1 MNGKQIYEGGD
12 EMNNPFTLMFGKEPK
27 TLIPN
32 SGQFDGIKETFLSD
46 SATSDA
52 QLITGVR
59 GSGKT
64 VMLTRLSKYFSAL
77 KDWIVVELNPETDML
92 EYLASS
98 VYDQANMK
106 FRFLKKEFSF
116 SFQGLSISL
125 SGEKP
130 VSNIVTLL
138 EQMFEVI
145 KKKGK
150 KVLICIDDI
159 SNNQNV
165 KTFVQQYQI
174 FVRKDYP
181 LYLLMTGL
189 YENVRSLQNEKS
201 LTFLYRAP
209 STNIGSLNLMEIA
222 DSFEETLKVSRE
234 EAVKMAKLTNGYA
247 FAYQVLG
254 FVVFESGKTKLDEN
268 ILKQFDYKLRE
279 YVYEKIYFD
288 LPENEKKIVNALA
301 DLESGKI
308 ASVLMKLNLSRE
320 SISQYRDKLL
330 KKGVIT
336 KSGWGEVSFALPRFK
351 EFILANREFDY

>member
-1 MNGKQIYEGGD
+1 
-12 EMNNPFTLMFGKEPK
+12 MNNPFTLIFGKEPK
-27 TLIPN
+27 SLISN
-32 SGQFDGIKETFLSD
+32 SGQFDSIKDSFLSD
-46 SATSDA
+46 SPTTTVE
-52 QLITGVR
+52 LITGVR

-77 KDWIVVELNPETDML
+77 KDWIVVELNSETDML

-98 VYDQANMK
+98 VYEQANMK

-116 SFQGLSISL
+116 SFRGLSISL

-130 VSNIVTLL
+130 VSNVVTLL

-159 SNNQNV
+159 SNNKNV

-174 FVRKDYP
+174 FIRKDYP

-189 YENVRSLQNEKS
+189 YENVRSLQNGKS
-201 LTFLYRAP
+201 LAFLYRAP

-222 DSFEETLKVSRE
+222 DSFEGTLKVSRE

-254 FVVFESGKTKLDEN
+254 YVFFESGKTELDQR
-268 ILKQFDYKLRE
+268 ILKEFDGKLRE

-288 LPENEKKIVNALA
+288 LPENEQKIVNALV
-301 DLESGKI
+301 DLDVGKVSEI
-308 ASVLMKLNLSRE
+308 MKAVNMDKKSF
-320 SISQYRDKLL
+320 SQYRDKLI
-330 KKGVIT
+330 KKGII
-336 KSGWGEVSFALPRFK
+336 SSNRWGEVAFALPRFK

>member
-1 MNGKQIYEGGD
+1 MS
-12 EMNNPFTLMFGKEPK
+12 NPFTLMFGKEPK
-27 TLIPN
+27 SLISN
-32 SGQFDGIKETFLSD
+32 SGQFDSIKDSFLSD
-46 SATSDA
+46 SPAA
-52 QLITGVR
+52 AVELITGVR

-98 VYDQANMK
+98 VYEQANMK

-130 VSNIVTLL
+130 VSNVVTLL

-174 FVRKDYP
+174 FIRKDYP

-222 DSFEETLKVSRE
+222 DSFEGTLKVSRE

-254 FVVFESGKTKLDEN
+254 YAFYESGKNKLDEG
-268 ILKQFDYKLRE
+268 ILKEFDGKLRE

-288 LPENEKKIVNALA
+288 LPDNEKKIINVLA
-301 DLESGKI
+301 DLDIGKTSEI
-308 ASVLMKLNLSRE
+308 MKALNIGKEALSP
-320 SISQYRDKLL
+320 YRDKLL
-330 KKGVIT
+330 KKGVIA

>member
-1 MNGKQIYEGGD
+1 
-12 EMNNPFTLMFGKEPK
+12 MNNPFTLIFGKEPK
-27 TLIPN
+27 SLISN
-32 SGQFDGIKETFLSD
+32 SGQFDSIKDSFLSD
-46 SATSDA
+46 SPTTTVE
-52 QLITGVR
+52 LITGVR

-98 VYDQANMK
+98 VYEQANMK

-130 VSNIVTLL
+130 VSNVVTLL

-174 FVRKDYP
+174 FIRKDYHLKKRSKPIERKRSRWQNSQTVMP
-181 LYLLMTGL
+181 LLI
-189 YENVRSLQNEKS
+189 KS
-201 LTFLYRAP
+201 LVMFSSKA
-209 STNIGSLNLMEIA
+209 
-222 DSFEETLKVSRE
+222 
-234 EAVKMAKLTNGYA
+234 AKPNWTMI
-247 FAYQVLG
+247 F
-254 FVVFESGKTKLDEN
+254 
-268 ILKQFDYKLRE
+268 
-279 YVYEKIYFD
+279 
-288 LPENEKKIVNALA
+288 
-301 DLESGKI
+301 
-308 ASVLMKLNLSRE
+308 
-320 SISQYRDKLL
+320 
-330 KKGVIT
+330 
-336 KSGWGEVSFALPRFK
+336 
-351 EFILANREFDY
+351 

>member
-1 MNGKQIYEGGD
+1 
-12 EMNNPFTLMFGKEPK
+12 MNNPFTLIFGKEPK
-27 TLIPN
+27 SLISN
-32 SGQFDGIKETFLSD
+32 SGQFDSIKDSFLSD
-46 SATSDA
+46 SPTTTVE
-52 QLITGVR
+52 LITGVR

-98 VYDQANMK
+98 VYEQANMK

-116 SFQGLSISL
+116 SFRGLSISL

-130 VSNIVTLL
+130 VSNVVTLL

-159 SNNQNV
+159 SNNKNV

-174 FVRKDYP
+174 FIRKDYP

-209 STNIGSLNLMEIA
+209 STSISALSLISIA

-254 FVVFESGKTKLDEN
+254 YVFFESGKTELDQR
-268 ILKQFDYKLRE
+268 ILKEFDGKLRE

-288 LPENEKKIVNALA
+288 LPDNEKKIVNALA
-301 DLESGKI
+301 DLEVGKI
-308 ASVLMKLNLSRE
+308 ADVMKATRNSKE
-320 SISQYRDKLL
+320 TISQYRSKLL
-330 KKGVIT
+330 RKGIIT

-351 EFILANREFDY
+351 EFILANKEFDY

>member
-1 MNGKQIYEGGD
+1 
-12 EMNNPFTLMFGKEPK
+12 MNNPFTLIFGKEPK
-27 TLIPN
+27 LLISN
-32 SGQFDGIKETFLSD
+32 SSQFDSIKDSFLSD
-46 SATSDA
+46 SPVKTAE
-52 QLITGVR
+52 LITGVR

-98 VYDQANMK
+98 VYEQANMK

-116 SFQGLSISL
+116 SFRGLSISL

-130 VSNIVTLL
+130 ASNVVSLL
-138 EQMFEVI
+138 EKMFEVI

-159 SNNQNV
+159 SNNRNV

-174 FVRKDYP
+174 LIRKDYP
-181 LYLLMTGL
+181 LFLLMTGL
-189 YENVRSLQNEKS
+189 YENVRSLQNKEL

-222 DSFEETLKVSRE
+222 DSFEGTLKVSRE

-254 FVVFESGKTKLDEN
+254 YVFFESGKTELDQR
-268 ILKQFDYKLRE
+268 ILKEFDGKLRE

-288 LPENEKKIVNALA
+288 LPDNEQKIVNALA
-301 DLESGKI
+301 DLDVGKVSEI
-308 ASVLMKLNLSRE
+308 MKAVNMDKKSF
-320 SISQYRDKLL
+320 SQYRDKLL
-330 KKGVIT
+330 KKGII
-336 KSGWGEVSFALPRFK
+336 SSNHWGEVSFALPRFK